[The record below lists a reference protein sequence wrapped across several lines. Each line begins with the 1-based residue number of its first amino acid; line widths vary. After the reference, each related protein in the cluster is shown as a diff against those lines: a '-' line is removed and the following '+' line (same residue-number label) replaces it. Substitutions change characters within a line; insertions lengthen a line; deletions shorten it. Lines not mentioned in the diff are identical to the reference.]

1 VDRVTVECSEIVSV
15 MVLKSDSVIVSLVVS
30 VAIGS
35 LRVEMLVSVVV
46 E

>member
-1 VDRVTVECSEIVSV
+1 